1 MAETARR
8 AMATSLVRVQAGR
21 NYERRWALEWG
32 CTDDDPREAYLGV
45 VVHGFMAH
53 LFVAVGGR
61 R

>member
-8 AMATSLVRVQAGR
+8 VTGTPLVRVQAGR

-32 CTDDDPREAYLGV
+32 RTDDDPREAYLGV
-45 VVHGFMAH
+45 VVRGFMAH
-53 LFVAVGGR
+53 LFVAVEGR